1 MAHKRISLAA
11 SMSSLLLALVA
22 GCSGGGGGSNTAS
35 DPSSATGQATNNGAV
50 QTNASEQTKAAGT
63 NPLQMRPPD
72 EIVTASGGSVA
83 TTGPTQDLANA
94 PAPQPTS
101 ERDAFRLLQQAT
113 FGANEASIA
122 ETTRKGPRAWLAE
135 QFATPIS
142 KYGYTTRDAIHTL
155 GKKDFC
161 METTVAGTPARDN
174 CWRDW
179 YSADPLKFEFFIQAS
194 SGTDQL
200 RQRMGFALSQIFVVS
215 NNEVYGTYGLS
226 DYFQLLR
233 DRAFTNY
240 RDVMRGVATHPIMGQ
255 YLNMVNNDAADP
267 NENFAREL
275 LQLFAVGTC
284 ELNANGS
291 MKGGTCTPTYDNS
304 IVRDYAYALTGWT
317 YPVGGVDPY
326 CDRATNPYCG
336 WTNPEYLKGSM
347 VNVPAKHDKAPRK
360 LLSGI
365 NLAAGHTPD
374 AALEAVLDSVMNHPN
389 MAPFVSL
396 RMIQALV
403 KSNPS
408 PDYILRVG
416 SAFNSGK
423 FETFGTG
430 VRGDLQS
437 TIAAVLLDAEA
448 RDGIKTGAS
457 AISPTAG
464 MKREP
469 VLQMINAVRAFNG
482 FTDGDRMGIYG
493 FGSELS
499 QPVFNSP
506 SVFNFFSPEY
516 RLPGRQDLY
525 APQFQLSNANTNLT
539 WPNFVNQV
547 IYWWYNK
554 GAGLPPKPDVVGAT
568 GTKIDYVSF
577 EKDAPDTSVLVDRL
591 DRLLTGGSL
600 SKTAKAAV
608 VAAVNEYTPADTWLT
623 DPGNASSWQR
633 ERFKTAAYLLLAS
646 PHYQIQK

>member
-11 SMSSLLLALVA
+11 SSALMLALIA
-22 GCSGGGGGSNTAS
+22 GCSGGGGSTAS
-35 DPSSATGQATNNGAV
+35 DPSSNSAGQ
-50 QTNASEQTKAAGT
+50 QTNSGAQSTASEQTKAAGT
-63 NPLQMRPPD
+63 NPLQLRPPD
-72 EIVTASGGSVA
+72 EIVTASGGVVA
-83 TTGPTQDLANA
+83 TTGPTQDIVSA
-94 PAPQPTS
+94 PAAQATS

-113 FGANEASIA
+113 FGANEAAIT
-122 ETTRKGPRAWLAE
+122 ETARKGARTWLAE
-135 QFATPIS
+135 QFAMPTS
-142 KYGYTTRDAIHTL
+142 KYGYTNRDAIHTA

-161 METTVAGTPARDN
+161 VETTVAGTPERDN

-200 RQRMGFALSQIFVVS
+200 RQRIGFALSQIFVVS
-215 NNEVYGTYGLS
+215 NNEVNGTYGLS
-226 DYFQLLR
+226 DYFQMLR
-233 DRAFTNY
+233 DRAFGNY
-240 RDVMRGVATHPIMGQ
+240 RDVMRAVATHPIMGE

-275 LQLFAVGTC
+275 LQLFAIGTC

-291 MKGGTCTPTYDNS
+291 LKGGSCTPTYDNS

-317 YPVGGVDPY
+317 YPKGGVDPY
-326 CDRATNPYCG
+326 CDRATNSYCG
-336 WTNPEYLKGSM
+336 WTNPVYLKGSM
-347 VNVPAKHDKAPRK
+347 VNVTAKHDKLARK
-360 LLSGI
+360 LLSGVS
-365 NLAAGHTPD
+365 LAAGHTPD
-374 AALEAVLDSVMNHPN
+374 AALEAVLDSLMTHPN
-389 MAPFVSL
+389 IAPFISL
-396 RMIQALV
+396 RIIQALV

-408 PDYILRVG
+408 PDYIQRVG

-430 VRGDLQS
+430 VKGDLQA

-457 AISPTAG
+457 LTSPTAG
-464 MKREP
+464 LKREP

-499 QPVFNSP
+499 QPVFNAP

-554 GAGLPPKPDVVGAT
+554 GAGLAPKPDIVGAT
-568 GTKIDYVSF
+568 GTKIDYASF
-577 EKDAPDTSVLVDRL
+577 EKDAADSSALVDRL

-608 VAAVNEYTPADTWLT
+608 VAAVNEYSPADTWLT
-623 DPGNASSWQR
+623 DANNASSWQR
-633 ERFKTAAYLLLAS
+633 ERFKTAAYLMLAS